1 MLMREAFRFGLVGGA
16 QIVLEWVLF
25 VAVTSLGVLAGP
37 ANVIAR
43 LCVAGLGY
51 AANAHYTFAARRQEP
66 LGRRAFG
73 RYALV
78 WISATG
84 LSSLAMGWAEHQ
96 WGLSTAFLLK
106 PFVDVCLAGASFL
119 ASRHWVY
126 R

>member
-1 MLMREAFRFGLVGGA
+1 MLLREAFRFGVVGGG
-16 QIVLEWVLF
+16 QIIVEWILF

-37 ANVIAR
+37 ANVLAR

-51 AANAHYTFAARRQEP
+51 LANAHYTFAARRQEP
-66 LGRRAFG
+66 LDRRVFG
-73 RYALV
+73 RYVLV
-78 WISATG
+78 WVVATT
-84 LSSLAMGWAEHQ
+84 LSSVAVGWAEYQ
-96 WGLSTAFLLK
+96 WGLSTAFVLK